1 MIMINFFYI
10 FKHLECG
17 GFCVKYI
24 FKKDRIKPNIE
35 YNPKLMSLGLIK
47 RVLQEYYV
55 VKCYVVN
62 NIKLLNN
69 GNCLTLIRVRK
80 KFLHYIVIKYIKNDV
95 IYFYDPAFLVIR
107 KMNIEKFKKIW
118 VNYCCFYIKK

>member
-55 VKCYVVN
+55 VKCYRVN
-62 NIKLLNN
+62 NIKLMNN

-80 KFLHYIVIKYIKNDV
+80 KFLHYIVIKHIKNDV
-95 IYFYDPAFLVIR
+95 IYFYDPAFFVIR